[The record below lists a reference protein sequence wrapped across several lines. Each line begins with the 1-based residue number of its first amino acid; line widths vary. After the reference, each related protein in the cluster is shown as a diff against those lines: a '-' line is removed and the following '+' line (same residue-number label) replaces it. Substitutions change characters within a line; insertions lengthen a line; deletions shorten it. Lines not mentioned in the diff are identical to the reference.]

1 MANGFGNTWWG
12 SRWLLSLTHIDYENR
27 IPRGATY
34 ARAGAV
40 REIKVKGNVISA
52 KVEGRRPRPYSVTII
67 VPPFFPED
75 VERLIQGIMERPDI
89 VSKLLKHELDP
100 AVMDIASECGLKI
113 FPEKWTDFKMQCS
126 CPDWA
131 VPCKHLAAVIYM
143 MSREIDNNP
152 FLVFTI
158 HNVDLLEELK
168 KRGVTVDEAAKT
180 AAVPSVK
187 DVVEFRKP
195 AKEVGKE
202 APEFHRVNFSRL
214 SDRLDVLLMLL
225 PPNPAFDLNGD
236 FKERYSSQMRKISGN
251 AVKFFEGKLP
261 AERLFPPQALSN
273 EYNEYALSGDS
284 AVSLEADLLLDWNML
299 YSPDG
304 KEFTKA
310 DENAVLR
317 EIAGINPDFI
327 PDYSPSVTAVHQGFL
342 ASMHLMANGDIAPQI
357 VRLAD
362 GNCAVRWIPCT
373 VDPEVTSLLESL
385 EAIIPDTMIRFK
397 VGKSGKYVK
406 NKAGTLL
413 SYLLGKL
420 VPELSLASHR
430 PLTGIFFD
438 GERYAF
444 DQPGEREIPG
454 SIAAWLS
461 SYSIRQ
467 SRFVPVLTVD
477 ENVDGMFYVNL
488 GVEDVE
494 APEKWIT
501 ALSDVLAK
509 EEFASSRLPILKAFT
524 DLSVIIPEV
533 GRYIARKAARAL
545 RYSLDE
551 FVPLLMR
558 IIPAIKLLGVKVFL
572 PKSLENLIRPKPT
585 LKLKKK
591 TGGSPSCFR
600 LSDLFEFEWEVA
612 LGDEVVSAE
621 DFHRLLGQAGK
632 LLKFKGQYIYTSPE
646 DLEKVNKAI
655 AGVGNVSPGEM
666 LQAAILGEYDSAP
679 IVLSDEAKELIEEFT
694 NEEEIPVPDGV
705 KAELRPYQK
714 RGYSWLYR
722 NMRVGFGSILAD
734 DMGLGKT
741 LQTITLLQ
749 KMKDEGVLR
758 EKPAL
763 VVVPTG
769 LLSNWQAEISRFAPG
784 LTSFIYHGT
793 GRQGPESRV
802 DILLT
807 TYGVL
812 RSDQKIFA
820 KVKWSVMVIDEAQNI
835 KNPTAIQSKAVRS
848 ITADTKIALSGTPVE
863 NRLTEFWSIMDYA
876 NSGYLGNLKS
886 FKSEYANPIQL
897 YNDEECAARFRKVT
911 APFMMRRMKTDMTV
925 ISDLP
930 DKVEI
935 NEYSALS
942 PEQAALYHKTL
953 DAAMA
958 EIEGKDTSDSAA
970 LFERQGLILQM
981 ILALKQICN
990 HPAQYLKN
998 GNMSPSLS
1006 GKVEMLLDR
1015 LDGIVDAGEK
1025 VLVFTQYHKTL
1036 DAAMAEI
1043 EGKDTSDSAAL
1054 FERQGLILQMILALK
1069 QICNHPAQ
1077 YLKNGN
1083 MSPSLSGK
1091 VEMLLDRL
1099 DGIVDAG
1106 EKVLVFTQFKEMGEM
1121 LVKFVGDRT
1130 GKAPMFYHGGCSVK
1144 QRNEMVSRFQNGR
1157 EDKIFIL
1164 SLKAAGTGLNLTAA
1178 SHVIHFDLW
1187 WNPAVE
1193 AQATDRAY
1201 RIGQNKNVMVHR
1213 FITKD
1218 TFEGKIDAMIQR
1230 KKHLAE
1236 MTVSTGESWIGKLSN
1251 KELHDIFG

>member
-1 MANGFGNTWWG
+1 MAKGFGNTWWG
-12 SRWLLSLTHIDYENR
+12 NRWLLSLTHIDYENR

-40 REIKVKGNVISA
+40 REIKVNGNAISA
-52 KVEGRRPRPYSVTII
+52 KVSGRRPRPYSVTII

-75 VERLIQGIMERPDI
+75 VEKLLQGIMARPDI
-89 VSKLLKHELDP
+89 VAKLLKHELDP
-100 AVMDIASECGLKI
+100 EVMDIASECGLGI

-152 FLVFTI
+152 FLVFRI

-168 KRGVTVDEAAKT
+168 KRGVMADDAVKA

-187 DVVEFRKP
+187 DVIEFRKS
-195 AKEVGKE
+195 AKDVNRN
-202 APEFHRVNFSRL
+202 APEFRRVDFSHL
-214 SDRLDVLLMLL
+214 SDRLDVILMLL
-225 PPNPAFDLNGD
+225 PADPTFDLNGD
-236 FKERYSSQMRKISGN
+236 FKERYSSQMRKIRGN
-251 AVKFFEGKLP
+251 AVRFFEGKLTP
-261 AERLFPPQALSN
+261 EMLFPPRMLAGNSF
-273 EYNEYALSGDS
+273 EYVLSGDS
-284 AVSLEADLLLDWNML
+284 AVSLESDLFLDWKMNC
-299 YSPDG
+299 SPDG
-304 KEFTKA
+304 KA
-310 DENAVLR
+310 SDEAEGDAVLR
-317 EIAGINPDFI
+317 EITGINPDFI
-327 PDYSPSVTAVHQGFL
+327 PDYSPSVAALHQGFL

-362 GNCAVRWIPCT
+362 GNYAVRWIPCL
-373 VDPEVTSLLESL
+373 VDPEVTSLIESL
-385 EAIIPDTMIRFK
+385 DAIIPDTMIRFK

-406 NKAGTLL
+406 NKAEALV
-413 SYLLGKL
+413 SYLLGRL
-420 VPELSLASHR
+420 VPELSLVSHR
-430 PLTGIFFD
+430 PLTGMFFD
-438 GERYAF
+438 NERYAF
-444 DQPGEREIPG
+444 GRPGEREIPG

-488 GVEDVE
+488 GVEDAE
-494 APEKWIT
+494 APERGISS
-501 ALSDVLAK
+501 LSDVLTK
-509 EEFASSRLPILKAFT
+509 DEFAQTRLAILKAFT

-533 GRYIARKAARAL
+533 GRYIARKAERAL
-545 RYSLDE
+545 RYSLEE

-572 PKSLENLIRPKPT
+572 PKSLESLIRPKPT

-591 TGGSPSCFR
+591 VGGSPSCFR

-621 DFHRLLGQAGK
+621 DFRRLLGQAGK

-646 DLEKVNKAI
+646 DLKKVNKAI
-655 AGVGNVSPGEM
+655 AGAGYVSPGEM
-666 LQAAILGEYDSAP
+666 LQAAVLGEYDSAP
-679 IVLSDEAKELIEEFT
+679 IVLSDEAKELIERFT

-749 KMKDEGVLR
+749 KIKDDGVLMK
-758 EKPAL
+758 KPAL

-769 LLSNWQAEISRFAPG
+769 LLSNWQTEISRFAPA

-793 GRQGPESRV
+793 GRQEPESSV
-802 DILLT
+802 DIMLT

-812 RSDQKIFA
+812 RSDQKMFA

-876 NSGYLGNLKS
+876 NSGYLGNIKT
-886 FKSEYANPIQL
+886 FKKEYANPIQL
-897 YNDEECAARFRKVT
+897 YNDEECAAKFRKVT
-911 APFMMRRMKTDMTV
+911 SPFMMRRMKTDKTV

-998 GNMSPSLS
+998 GN
-1006 GKVEMLLDR
+1006 
-1015 LDGIVDAGEK
+1015 I
-1025 VLVFTQYHKTL
+1025 
-1036 DAAMAEI
+1036 
-1043 EGKDTSDSAAL
+1043 
-1054 FERQGLILQMILALK
+1054 
-1069 QICNHPAQ
+1069 
-1077 YLKNGN
+1077 
-1083 MSPSLSGK
+1083 SPSLSGK

-1121 LVKFVGDRT
+1121 LVKFVAERV
-1130 GKAPMFYHGGCSVK
+1130 GKVPMFYHGGCSVQ
-1144 QRNEMVSRFQNGR
+1144 QRNEMVSRFQNGK

-1178 SHVIHFDLW
+1178 SRVIHFDLW

-1218 TFEGKIDAMIQR
+1218 TFEEKIDQMIQR

-1251 KELHDIFG
+1251 KELRDIFG

>member
-1 MANGFGNTWWG
+1 MAKGFGNTWWG

-40 REIKVKGNVISA
+40 RDVKVNGNVITA
-52 KVEGRRPRPYSVTII
+52 KVSGRRPRPYSVTII

-75 VERLIQGIMERPDI
+75 VDKLIQGIMAQPGI

-100 AVMDIASECGLKI
+100 GVMDIASECGLKI
-113 FPEKWTDFKMQCS
+113 FPEKWTDFKMQCN

-152 FLVFTI
+152 FLVFKI

-168 KRGVTVDEAAKT
+168 KRGLTVDEAAKT

-187 DVVEFRKP
+187 DAFELRKS
-195 AKEVGKE
+195 AKDASWE
-202 APEFHRVNFSRL
+202 APEFRRVDFSHL

-225 PPNPAFDLNGD
+225 PADPTFDLNGD
-236 FKERYSSQMRKISGN
+236 FKEQFSSQMRRIRDN
-251 AVKFFEGKLP
+251 AAKYFEGKLTP
-261 AERLFPPQALSN
+261 ERLFPPQTLAGEDS
-273 EYNEYALSGDS
+273 EYALSRDC
-284 AVSLEADLLLDWNML
+284 AVSLESGGSLDWKL
-299 YSPDG
+299 YFSPVG
-304 KEFTKA
+304 KEYAEA

-317 EIAGINPDFI
+317 EITGINPDFI
-327 PDYSPSVTAVHQGFL
+327 PDYSPSVAALHQGFL
-342 ASMHLMANGDIAPQI
+342 ASMHLMANGDIAPQM
-357 VRLAD
+357 VRLT
-362 GNCAVRWIPCT
+362 GGEYAVRWTPCI
-373 VDPEVTSLLESL
+373 VDPEVT
-385 EAIIPDTMIRFK
+385 AIIECLDAIVPDTMIRFK
-397 VGKSGKYVK
+397 VGKSCKYVG
-406 NKAGTLL
+406 NKAEALL
-413 SYLLGKL
+413 SYLLSKL
-420 VPELSLASHR
+420 VPELSPASHR
-430 PLTGIFFD
+430 PLTEIFFD
-438 GERYAF
+438 NGHYAF
-444 DQPGEREIPG
+444 DRPGEREIPG
-454 SIAAWLS
+454 SVAAWLS
-461 SYSIRQ
+461 SYSIRR
-467 SRFVPVLTVD
+467 SRFTPVLTVN
-477 ENVDGMFYVNL
+477 ENVNGMFYLNL
-488 GVEDVE
+488 GVEDCE
-494 APEKWIT
+494 APEKGT
-501 ALSDVLAK
+501 VSLSDILS
-509 EEFASSRLPILKAFT
+509 EDEFATSRLAVLKSFT

-533 GRYIARKAARAL
+533 NNYIACRGSRAL
-545 RYSLDE
+545 RYSADE
-551 FVPLLMR
+551 FVPLLTQ
-558 IIPAIKLLGVKVFL
+558 IIPAIKLLSVKVFL
-572 PKSLENLIRPKPT
+572 PKSLQNLIRPKPT
-585 LKLKKK
+585 LRLKKK
-591 TGGSPSCFR
+591 AGGSPAFIR
-600 LSDLFEFEWEVA
+600 LADLFEFEWEVA

-621 DFHRLLGQAGK
+621 EFRGLLGQAGK
-632 LLKFKGQYIYTSPE
+632 LLWFKGQYIYTSAE

-655 AGVGNVSPGEM
+655 AGMGKVSPGEM

-679 IVLSDEAKELIEEFT
+679 IVLSDEAKELIERFT
-694 NEEEIPVPDGV
+694 KEEEIPVPKGI

-722 NMRVGFGSILAD
+722 NLRVGFGSILAD

-769 LLSNWQAEISRFAPG
+769 LLSNWQAEISRFAPA

-793 GRQGPESRV
+793 GRQRPEDRV

-812 RSDQKIFA
+812 RSDVKMFA
-820 KVKWSVMVIDEAQNI
+820 KTKWSVMVIDEAQNI
-835 KNPTAIQSKAVRS
+835 KNPATIQSKAVRS
-848 ITADTKIALSGTPVE
+848 VPADTKIALSGTPVE

-876 NSGYLGNLKS
+876 NSGYLGNIKS
-886 FKSEYANPIQL
+886 FKKEYANPIQL
-897 YNDEECAARFRKVT
+897 FNDEECAARFRKVSS
-911 APFMMRRMKTDMTV
+911 PFMMRRMKTDKTV

-942 PEQAALYHKTL
+942 AEQAALYHKTL

-998 GNMSPSLS
+998 GNL
-1006 GKVEMLLDR
+1006 
-1015 LDGIVDAGEK
+1015 
-1025 VLVFTQYHKTL
+1025 
-1036 DAAMAEI
+1036 
-1043 EGKDTSDSAAL
+1043 
-1054 FERQGLILQMILALK
+1054 
-1069 QICNHPAQ
+1069 
-1077 YLKNGN
+1077 
-1083 MSPSLSGK
+1083 SPSLSGK

-1106 EKVLVFTQFKEMGEM
+1106 EKVLVFTQFREMGEM
-1121 LVKFVGDRT
+1121 LVKFVAERT
-1130 GKAPMFYHGGCSVK
+1130 GKAPLFYHGGCSVK
-1144 QRNEMVSRFQNGR
+1144 QRGEMVSRFQNGK

-1218 TFEGKIDAMIQR
+1218 TFEEKIDAIIQR

-1236 MTVSTGESWIGKLSN
+1236 MTVSSGESWIGKLSN
-1251 KELHDIFG
+1251 KELRDIFG

>member
-1 MANGFGNTWWG
+1 MAKGFGNTWWG

-202 APEFHRVNFSRL
+202 APGFHRVNFSRL

-284 AVSLEADLLLDWNML
+284 AVSLEADLLLDWNIL

-911 APFMMRRMKTDMTV
+911 APFMMRRMKTDMTI

-942 PEQAALYHKTL
+942 PEQAAL
-953 DAAMA
+953 
-958 EIEGKDTSDSAA
+958 
-970 LFERQGLILQM
+970 
-981 ILALKQICN
+981 
-990 HPAQYLKN
+990 
-998 GNMSPSLS
+998 
-1006 GKVEMLLDR
+1006 
-1015 LDGIVDAGEK
+1015 
-1025 VLVFTQYHKTL
+1025 YHKTL

-1218 TFEGKIDAMIQR
+1218 TFEEKIDAMIQR

>member
-168 KRGVTVDEAAKT
+168 KRGVTVDEAAMT

-202 APEFHRVNFSRL
+202 APGFHRVNFSRL

-236 FKERYSSQMRKISGN
+236 FKERYSSQMQKISGN

-261 AERLFPPQALSN
+261 AERLFPPQTLSN
-273 EYNEYALSGDS
+273 EHNEYALSGDS

-848 ITADTKIALSGTPVE
+848 ITAT
-863 NRLTEFWSIMDYA
+863 
-876 NSGYLGNLKS
+876 
-886 FKSEYANPIQL
+886 
-897 YNDEECAARFRKVT
+897 
-911 APFMMRRMKTDMTV
+911 RR
-925 ISDLP
+925 SR
-930 DKVEI
+930 
-935 NEYSALS
+935 
-942 PEQAALYHKTL
+942 
-953 DAAMA
+953 
-958 EIEGKDTSDSAA
+958 SAA
-970 LFERQGLILQM
+970 
-981 ILALKQICN
+981 
-990 HPAQYLKN
+990 P
-998 GNMSPSLS
+998 
-1006 GKVEMLLDR
+1006 R
-1015 LDGIVDAGEK
+1015 L
-1025 VLVFTQYHKTL
+1025 
-1036 DAAMAEI
+1036 
-1043 EGKDTSDSAAL
+1043 
-1054 FERQGLILQMILALK
+1054 
-1069 QICNHPAQ
+1069 
-1077 YLKNGN
+1077 
-1083 MSPSLSGK
+1083 
-1091 VEMLLDRL
+1091 
-1099 DGIVDAG
+1099 
-1106 EKVLVFTQFKEMGEM
+1106 
-1121 LVKFVGDRT
+1121 RT
-1130 GKAPMFYHGGCSVK
+1130 A
-1144 QRNEMVSRFQNGR
+1144 
-1157 EDKIFIL
+1157 
-1164 SLKAAGTGLNLTAA
+1164 
-1178 SHVIHFDLW
+1178 
-1187 WNPAVE
+1187 
-1193 AQATDRAY
+1193 
-1201 RIGQNKNVMVHR
+1201 
-1213 FITKD
+1213 
-1218 TFEGKIDAMIQR
+1218 
-1230 KKHLAE
+1230 
-1236 MTVSTGESWIGKLSN
+1236 
-1251 KELHDIFG
+1251 

>member
-1 MANGFGNTWWG
+1 
-12 SRWLLSLTHIDYENR
+12 
-27 IPRGATY
+27 
-34 ARAGAV
+34 
-40 REIKVKGNVISA
+40 
-52 KVEGRRPRPYSVTII
+52 
-67 VPPFFPED
+67 
-75 VERLIQGIMERPDI
+75 
-89 VSKLLKHELDP
+89 
-100 AVMDIASECGLKI
+100 
-113 FPEKWTDFKMQCS
+113 
-126 CPDWA
+126 
-131 VPCKHLAAVIYM
+131 
-143 MSREIDNNP
+143 
-152 FLVFTI
+152 
-158 HNVDLLEELK
+158 
-168 KRGVTVDEAAKT
+168 
-180 AAVPSVK
+180 
-187 DVVEFRKP
+187 
-195 AKEVGKE
+195 
-202 APEFHRVNFSRL
+202 
-214 SDRLDVLLMLL
+214 
-225 PPNPAFDLNGD
+225 
-236 FKERYSSQMRKISGN
+236 
-251 AVKFFEGKLP
+251 
-261 AERLFPPQALSN
+261 
-273 EYNEYALSGDS
+273 
-284 AVSLEADLLLDWNML
+284 
-299 YSPDG
+299 
-304 KEFTKA
+304 
-310 DENAVLR
+310 
-317 EIAGINPDFI
+317 
-327 PDYSPSVTAVHQGFL
+327 
-342 ASMHLMANGDIAPQI
+342 
-357 VRLAD
+357 
-362 GNCAVRWIPCT
+362 
-373 VDPEVTSLLESL
+373 
-385 EAIIPDTMIRFK
+385 
-397 VGKSGKYVK
+397 
-406 NKAGTLL
+406 
-413 SYLLGKL
+413 
-420 VPELSLASHR
+420 
-430 PLTGIFFD
+430 
-438 GERYAF
+438 
-444 DQPGEREIPG
+444 
-454 SIAAWLS
+454 
-461 SYSIRQ
+461 
-467 SRFVPVLTVD
+467 
-477 ENVDGMFYVNL
+477 
-488 GVEDVE
+488 
-494 APEKWIT
+494 
-501 ALSDVLAK
+501 
-509 EEFASSRLPILKAFT
+509 
-524 DLSVIIPEV
+524 
-533 GRYIARKAARAL
+533 
-545 RYSLDE
+545 
-551 FVPLLMR
+551 
-558 IIPAIKLLGVKVFL
+558 
-572 PKSLENLIRPKPT
+572 
-585 LKLKKK
+585 
-591 TGGSPSCFR
+591 
-600 LSDLFEFEWEVA
+600 
-612 LGDEVVSAE
+612 
-621 DFHRLLGQAGK
+621 
-632 LLKFKGQYIYTSPE
+632 
-646 DLEKVNKAI
+646 
-655 AGVGNVSPGEM
+655 
-666 LQAAILGEYDSAP
+666 
-679 IVLSDEAKELIEEFT
+679 
-694 NEEEIPVPDGV
+694 
-705 KAELRPYQK
+705 
-714 RGYSWLYR
+714 
-722 NMRVGFGSILAD
+722 MRVGFGSILAD

-897 YNDEECAARFRKVT
+897 YNDEGCAARFRKVT

-942 PEQAALYHKTL
+942 PEQAAL
-953 DAAMA
+953 
-958 EIEGKDTSDSAA
+958 
-970 LFERQGLILQM
+970 
-981 ILALKQICN
+981 
-990 HPAQYLKN
+990 
-998 GNMSPSLS
+998 
-1006 GKVEMLLDR
+1006 
-1015 LDGIVDAGEK
+1015 
-1025 VLVFTQYHKTL
+1025 YHKTL

-1218 TFEGKIDAMIQR
+1218 TFEEKIDAMIQR